1 MTNVTPLVQ
10 PPRDDIVNALYI
22 AELGGDGQY
31 GGNNRYDEV
40 SSAFQD
46 IARLLKHALE
56 QLGEPNLAAVQATE
70 ILVREWH
77 GTPDG
82 QRSARDTAAG
92 ILHAQL
98 TGAVPPTWKAP

>member
-1 MTNVTPLVQ
+1 MANVTPLVQ
-10 PPRDDIVNALYI
+10 PPVEDIRNALQI
-22 AELGGDGQY
+22 AQLWVEANPVQRFVLDAPMAMG
-31 GGNNRYDEV
+31 
-40 SSAFQD
+40 D

-56 QLGEPNLAAVQATE
+56 GLSEPSLAAVQATE
-70 ILVREWH
+70 ILMREWH

-92 ILHAQL
+92 ILWAQL